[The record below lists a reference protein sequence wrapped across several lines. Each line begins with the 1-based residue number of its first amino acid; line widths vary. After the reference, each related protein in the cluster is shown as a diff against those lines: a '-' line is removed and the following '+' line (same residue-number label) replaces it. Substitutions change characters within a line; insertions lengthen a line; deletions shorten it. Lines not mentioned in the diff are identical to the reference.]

1 MHDGVVFFALLA
13 AALAA
18 DSIGP
23 AESLAAALILAVSG
37 FLSWR

>member
-1 MHDGVVFFALLA
+1 MHDGVLFFGLLA
-13 AALAA
+13 VAVAA

-23 AESLAAALILAVSG
+23 AESLAAALILTVSG